1 MFLTVQVRLKPDS
14 LDVAVD
20 LSVDLESSIVDR
32 EFSNTL
38 KYTKQVFSL
47 YLTLFD
53 YTML

>member
-1 MFLTVQVRLKPDS
+1 MFSTVQVRLKPDS

-20 LSVDLESSIVDR
+20 LSVDLESSTVDR

-47 YLTLFD
+47 SLTLFD
-53 YTML
+53 YMVL